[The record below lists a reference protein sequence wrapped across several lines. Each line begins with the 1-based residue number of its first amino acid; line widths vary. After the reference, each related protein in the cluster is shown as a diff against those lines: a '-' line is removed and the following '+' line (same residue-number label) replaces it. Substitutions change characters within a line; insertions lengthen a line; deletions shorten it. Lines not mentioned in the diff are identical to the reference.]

1 MSYPNARDCEH
12 GSLRRQCERC
22 ADASEI
28 AALEARL
35 AEVRRERDDLETS
48 LATVAAGFEQA
59 RARAADLEA
68 FVREPV
74 PFGAY
79 MRWCQDGNTADAD
92 AMQAWSDARAAALR
106 APGGES

>member
-35 AEVRRERDDLETS
+35 AEVRRERDDLEAS
-48 LATVAAGFEQA
+48 MATVAAGFL
-59 RARAADLEA
+59 RARAHAARLE
-68 FVREPV
+68 
-74 PFGAY
+74 
-79 MRWCQDGNTADAD
+79 
-92 AMQAWSDARAAALR
+92 AALR
-106 APGGES
+106 EEGYGDARLAALAPGGEL